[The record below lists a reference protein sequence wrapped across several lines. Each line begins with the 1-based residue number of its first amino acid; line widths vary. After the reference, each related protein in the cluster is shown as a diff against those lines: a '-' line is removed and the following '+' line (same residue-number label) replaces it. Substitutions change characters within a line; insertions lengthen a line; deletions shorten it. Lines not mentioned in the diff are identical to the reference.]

1 MRYEV
6 LRLVPVAAL
15 SACALPPVQ
24 DIAFSG
30 EDVLV
35 HTANRVETPALP
47 CMTPMH
53 LVRDLTV
60 SWGARRYVIGLCST
74 PEAPAVSTTP
84 TAPGLPGADI
94 ELSTGGE
101 ALP

>member
-1 MRYEV
+1 MSYAF
-6 LRLVPVAAL
+6 LRLVPVAVL

-24 DIAFSG
+24 DVAFSE
-30 EDVLV
+30 EDALS
-35 HTANRVETPALP
+35 TAKGLKTPAPP
-47 CMTPMH
+47 CTPPAH

-60 SWGARRYVIGLCST
+60 PWGARSYVIGPCPM

-84 TAPGLPGADI
+84 TAQRLPGADI
-94 ELSTGGE
+94 ELSAGGE